1 MSVLVNKQAP
11 DFTAAA
17 VLGDGSIVDAFQL
30 SSLRGKYVVL
40 FFWPLDFTFVCPSE
54 IIAHNN
60 RMDKFRELGVEVVG
74 VSIDSQFTHH
84 AWRSTP
90 VEKGGIGAVEFTM
103 VADVKHEIT
112 RAYGI
117 EHEDGVALRA
127 SFLIDRAGV
136 VQHQVVNNL
145 PLGREVDEMVGPA
158 VHRGTRRGLPGRLA
172 QGPERHEGERRGR
185 GLVPGRERRGTVI
198 PMPGA
203 KCARPTFSRGD
214 RSFQAFPMCF
224 GGPVFIRADADVG
237 RSPTRCPIPSATP
250 E

>member
-40 FFWPLDFTFVCPSE
+40 FFWPLDFTFVCLSE

-145 PLGREVDEMVGPA
+145 PLGREVDEMVRLVEALQFTEEHGEVCPA
-158 VHRGTRRGLPGRLA
+158 GWRKGQKGMKASAEGVASYLA
-172 QGPERHEGERRGR
+172 ENAEA
-185 GLVPGRERRGTVI
+185 L
-198 PMPGA
+198 
-203 KCARPTFSRGD
+203 
-214 RSFQAFPMCF
+214 
-224 GGPVFIRADADVG
+224 
-237 RSPTRCPIPSATP
+237 
-250 E
+250 